1 MTAVPDGVRTPSAPA
16 AAWLV
21 ARREIRSR
29 LRSRTFVVSTLV
41 LLGAVLA
48 SILIGSLAASA
59 SDVPKVAVVGSP
71 QLASGQPVVDLE
83 GFRMRALDSADQAK
97 KEVLSGRVDAA
108 VVADDSEKLG
118 YVVLAKE
125 DPPSTL
131 VGALSA
137 QPRVQLLEPSP
148 GNGLLRY
155 FVALGFGVVFLI
167 SATTFGSAIA
177 QSVVEE
183 KQTRII
189 ELLVAAIPART
200 LLAGKVL
207 GNSLLA
213 LGQIVLLV
221 GSALGAV
228 ALTGRIGLIPNI
240 GGPVL
245 WFAVFFVLGFVLLA
259 TLFAATAALVSRQED
274 LASTTTPISMVVVAP
289 YALVLVFNDNPVA
302 LAVMSYVPFSAPV
315 AMPLRLFLGQAQW
328 WEVPL
333 SLLLL
338 VGAILVVLTL
348 GARIYERSLLKLGAR
363 VPWRDALRV

>member
-1 MTAVPDGVRTPSAPA
+1 MTAVAGPVRPPSAPA

-21 ARREIRSR
+21 AQREMRAR
-29 LRSRTFVVSTLV
+29 LRSRTFIISTVILLV
-41 LLGAVLA
+41 AVLG
-48 SILIGSLAASA
+48 SIVIGSLAS
-59 SDVPKVAVVGSP
+59 SLSSPPRVGVVGSP
-71 QLASGQPVVDLE
+71 QVAGKDVDALS
-83 GFRMRALDSADQAK
+83 GFRFRTIDSTADAR
-97 KEVLSGRVDAA
+97 ELVLSGRLDAA
-108 VVADDSEKLG
+108 VVADDSERLG

-125 DPPSTL
+125 DPPTSL
-131 VGALSA
+131 VAALSA
-137 QPRVQLLEPSP
+137 QPKVQLLKPST

-155 FVALGFGVVFLI
+155 FVALGFGLVFFI

-213 LGQIVLLV
+213 FGQIVLLV
-221 GSALGAV
+221 GCALGALT
-228 ALTGRIGLIPNI
+228 LTGQIGLVPNI

-245 WFAVFFVLGFVLLA
+245 SFAVFFVLGFILLA

-289 YALVLVFNDNPVA
+289 YVLVLVFNDNPVA

-328 WEVPL
+328 WEVPV

-338 VGAILVVLTL
+338 VAAILLVLTL

-363 VPWRDALRV
+363 VAWKDALRA